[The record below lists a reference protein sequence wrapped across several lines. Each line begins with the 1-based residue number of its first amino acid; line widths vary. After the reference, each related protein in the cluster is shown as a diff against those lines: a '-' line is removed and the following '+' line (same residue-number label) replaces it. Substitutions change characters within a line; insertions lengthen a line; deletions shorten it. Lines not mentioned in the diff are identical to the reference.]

1 MVPDGWL
8 ACEVLRV
15 AVAVLSC
22 VLESRE
28 LHGAHYLSLG
38 TEEGTVIG
46 QQGGSIQSF
55 QILCSFIAVAM
66 LSWTHFFQ
74 SPDIAHESEIWNIH
88 KRNLCNGFLFICL
101 GFG

>member
-1 MVPDGWL
+1 MRNLVTVVPDGWL

-22 VLESRE
+22 VLGSRE

-55 QILCSFIAVAM
+55 SDPLFLHSCCHAV
-66 LSWTHFFQ
+66 
-74 SPDIAHESEIWNIH
+74 
-88 KRNLCNGFLFICL
+88 L
-101 GFG
+101 GTLLPEP